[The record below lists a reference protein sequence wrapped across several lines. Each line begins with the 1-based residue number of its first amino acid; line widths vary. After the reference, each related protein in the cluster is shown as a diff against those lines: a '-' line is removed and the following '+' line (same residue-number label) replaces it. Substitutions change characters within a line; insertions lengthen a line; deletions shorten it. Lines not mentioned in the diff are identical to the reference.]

1 MKIKDIKIGMF
12 VRFIDEGKTRYYGCP
27 KDKRYRVRK
36 IFVNGDVR
44 LEAFS
49 ETDGSPIDVGYCGV
63 GELEEIPGSMG
74 DKKNTMEFV
83 KQTRTITKEWHVRL
97 TNSCFTVP
105 EGSQIGIEQYDPDN
119 HNYLVRFGSGD
130 IDWFHQLVV
139 EDHCDEWI
147 SDSGTDTA
155 ELQHLCDKDF
165 DDFIHEGA
173 MDLFDSW
180 SNAAL
185 NGRIGSLDVKDI
197 DNLKHLLR
205 GFFSAKK

>member
-1 MKIKDIKIGMF
+1 
-12 VRFIDEGKTRYYGCP
+12 
-27 KDKRYRVRK
+27 
-36 IFVNGDVR
+36 
-44 LEAFS
+44 
-49 ETDGSPIDVGYCGV
+49 
-63 GELEEIPGSMG
+63 
-74 DKKNTMEFV
+74 MEF
-83 KQTRTITKEWHVRL
+83 ITQIRVITHDWHVRL
-97 TNSCFTVP
+97 TNAVFTVP
-105 EGSQIGIEQYDPDN
+105 EGSTVKIEQYDPDN

-139 EDHCDEWI
+139 ERHCDDDWRPAAGVA
-147 SDSGTDTA
+147 DKT
-155 ELQHLCDKDF
+155 ELQQVLDKDF
-165 DDFIHEGA
+165 NDFINEGA

>member
-1 MKIKDIKIGMF
+1 
-12 VRFIDEGKTRYYGCP
+12 
-27 KDKRYRVRK
+27 
-36 IFVNGDVR
+36 
-44 LEAFS
+44 
-49 ETDGSPIDVGYCGV
+49 
-63 GELEEIPGSMG
+63 
-74 DKKNTMEFV
+74 MEFIT
-83 KQTRTITKEWHVRL
+83 QTRIVTHDWHVRL
-97 TNSCFTVP
+97 MNTAFIVT
-105 EGSQIGIEQYDPDN
+105 EGSTIKIEQYDPDN
-119 HNYLVRFGSGD
+119 HNYLVRFDSGD

-139 EDHCDEWI
+139 EGHCDDDC
-147 SDSGTDTA
+147 SVHVANTA

-165 DDFIHEGA
+165 NDFIHEGA